1 MKYLLLLISVLVVL
15 IACNKDKFQSTPQIK
30 IKSVDPA
37 IVANGGSLDVTLS
50 FTDKEG
56 DVDDTVFIWKKRLN
70 QTVVPTIRDS
80 IKYKIPDFP
89 KHSTGDISVVLDYQS
104 VLSAINPPN
113 IPGSN
118 PPTPQPDTL
127 IIKFVVSDK
136 AGHKSDTATTGQ
148 IIVIR

>member
-1 MKYLLLLISVLVVL
+1 MKKLFVLVAGLILL

-30 IKSVDPA
+30 ISSVNST
-37 IVANGGSLDVTLS
+37 IVPNGGSLEVTLS

-56 DVDDTVFIWKKRLN
+56 DVDDSIFIRKIRLN
-70 QTVVPTIRDS
+70 RVAVPTIRDS

-89 KHSTGDISVVLDYQS
+89 NHTKGDINVTLDYQS
-104 VLSAINPPN
+104 VLSAVNPPN

-127 IIKFVVSDK
+127 ILKFVVSDK